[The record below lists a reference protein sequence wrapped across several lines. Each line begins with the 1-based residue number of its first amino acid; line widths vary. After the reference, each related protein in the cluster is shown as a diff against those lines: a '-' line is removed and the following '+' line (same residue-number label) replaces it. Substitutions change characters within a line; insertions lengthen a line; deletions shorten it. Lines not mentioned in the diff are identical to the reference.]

1 MRYQGRITE
10 WKDRQGYGFITPDR
24 GGARVFVHIRA
35 FTHPQRRPAGG
46 ETVHY
51 ELATDADGRTRAILV
66 SYTTRAAPARARQS
80 PLPLALALA
89 FLALLT
95 VATLRDALPLF
106 LLPLYLGASLLAFA
120 VYAWDKSAARQRRW
134 RMRESALH
142 LLGLAGGWPGALV
155 AQRLLRHKT
164 RKWAFQW
171 AFWATVLLNCAA
183 LAWLFT
189 PQGHAALHTL
199 LAAAR

>member
-10 WKDRQGYGFITPDR
+10 WKDRQGYGFITPNG

-35 FTHPQRRPAGG
+35 FTHPQRRPGGG
-46 ETVHY
+46 EAVHY
-51 ELATDADGRTRAILV
+51 ELATDADGRTHASQV
-66 SYTTRAAPARARQS
+66 AYAVRAAPVRARHS
-80 PLPLALALA
+80 PLPLALALL
-89 FLALLT
+89 FLALLS
-95 VATLRDALPLF
+95 VAALRDALPLF
-106 LLPLYLGASLLAFA
+106 LLPLYVGASLLAFA
-120 VYAWDKSAARQRRW
+120 VYAWDKSAARHKRW
-134 RMRESALH
+134 RMQESMLH

-164 RKWAFQW
+164 RKWSFQW
-171 AFWATVLLNCAA
+171 VFWATVLLNCAA